1 MHSAFD
7 GLDVDG
13 DGKLSLAE
21 AAGYGD
27 IVTRFHRLD
36 RNRDGKLTKAE
47 FDRLAK
53 LPPPKQ
59 RAKDK
64 ARGFAKTLRQLLPLR
79 VKSDDRLHRQVVGG
93 ALGERRAVRLERE
106 QRVAR
111 PHPDAVERE
120 QRPARRERALAG
132 QRPSSAFSQR
142 SGRPSGSHSLM
153 SPSTTTRSCSGV
165 SLHHLEELAHLEAAL
180 GRPAGRGG

>member
-1 MHSAFD
+1 MTPRISTALGVVAGLVLSLSVALIVVIAGNGANNPGMTQVSGESAAGGASAPLSRPPSVHSSFD

-36 RNRDGKLTKAE
+36 RNKDGKLTKAE

-59 RAKDK
+59 RPKTKPRLREDAAASLAA
-64 ARGFAKTLRQLLPLR
+64 ARE
-79 VKSDDRLHRQVVGG
+79 
-93 ALGERRAVRLERE
+93 ER
-106 QRVAR
+106 
-111 PHPDAVERE
+111 
-120 QRPARRERALAG
+120 
-132 QRPSSAFSQR
+132 
-142 SGRPSGSHSLM
+142 
-153 SPSTTTRSCSGV
+153 
-165 SLHHLEELAHLEAAL
+165 
-180 GRPAGRGG
+180 

>member
-1 MHSAFD
+1 MTPRMSTALGVLAGLVLTLFVALIVVVAGNGTNNPGMAKATDESAAGGASAPLSRPASAEHSSFD

-53 LPPPKQ
+53 LPPPKP
-59 RAKDK
+59 RAKPKPRLREDAAASLAA
-64 ARGFAKTLRQLLPLR
+64 AR
-79 VKSDDRLHRQVVGG
+79 
-93 ALGERRAVRLERE
+93 E
-106 QRVAR
+106 
-111 PHPDAVERE
+111 
-120 QRPARRERALAG
+120 
-132 QRPSSAFSQR
+132 
-142 SGRPSGSHSLM
+142 GR
-153 SPSTTTRSCSGV
+153 
-165 SLHHLEELAHLEAAL
+165 
-180 GRPAGRGG
+180 

>member
-1 MHSAFD
+1 MTLRISTALGVVAGLVLSLSVALLVVIAGNGANNPGMVQVSGESAAGGASAPLSRPSPVHSSFD

-36 RNRDGKLTKAE
+36 RNKDGKLTKAE

-59 RAKDK
+59 RTK
-64 ARGFAKTLRQLLPLR
+64 ARLRLR
-79 VKSDDRLHRQVVGG
+79 
-93 ALGERRAVRLERE
+93 E
-106 QRVAR
+106 
-111 PHPDAVERE
+111 DA
-120 QRPARRERALAG
+120 AAALAAA
-132 QRPSSAFSQR
+132 R
-142 SGRPSGSHSLM
+142 
-153 SPSTTTRSCSGV
+153 
-165 SLHHLEELAHLEAAL
+165 EE
-180 GRPAGRGG
+180 R

>member
-1 MHSAFD
+1 MTPRISTALGVVAGLVLSLSVALIVVIAGNGANNPGMTQVSGDSAAGGASAPLSRPASSERSSFD

-36 RNRDGKLTKAE
+36 RNKDGKLTKAE

-59 RAKDK
+59 RPKAKP
-64 ARGFAKTLRQLLPLR
+64 RLR
-79 VKSDDRLHRQVVGG
+79 
-93 ALGERRAVRLERE
+93 E
-106 QRVAR
+106 
-111 PHPDAVERE
+111 DA
-120 QRPARRERALAG
+120 AASLA
-132 QRPSSAFSQR
+132 
-142 SGRPSGSHSLM
+142 
-153 SPSTTTRSCSGV
+153 
-165 SLHHLEELAHLEAAL
+165 
-180 GRPAGRGG
+180 AGREGR

>member
-1 MHSAFD
+1 MGTHPAGNATMTPRISTALGVLAGLVLSLSVALIVVIAGNGTNNPGMMQVSDESAAGGASAPLLRPASAHSSFD

-36 RNRDGKLTKAE
+36 RNKDGKLTKAE

-59 RAKDK
+59 RPKAKPRLREDAAASLAA
-64 ARGFAKTLRQLLPLR
+64 AR
-79 VKSDDRLHRQVVGG
+79 
-93 ALGERRAVRLERE
+93 E
-106 QRVAR
+106 
-111 PHPDAVERE
+111 
-120 QRPARRERALAG
+120 
-132 QRPSSAFSQR
+132 
-142 SGRPSGSHSLM
+142 GR
-153 SPSTTTRSCSGV
+153 
-165 SLHHLEELAHLEAAL
+165 
-180 GRPAGRGG
+180 